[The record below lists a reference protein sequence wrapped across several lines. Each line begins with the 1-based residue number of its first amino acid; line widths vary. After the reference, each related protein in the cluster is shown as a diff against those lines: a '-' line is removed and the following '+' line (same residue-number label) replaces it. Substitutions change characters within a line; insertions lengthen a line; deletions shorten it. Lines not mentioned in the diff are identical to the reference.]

1 MFFNA
6 CSQLINTLLLV
17 FTNTRLEGFSLL
29 YVQQGRVALSDLVE
43 NRGFTEVNIRQS
55 VTLLTI
61 ICIASSMGEVVK
73 CQFISTIL
81 GIQ

>member
-29 YVQQGRVALSDLVE
+29 YVQQGRVELSHLVK
-43 NRGFTEVNIRQS
+43 NRGVTEVNVGQS
-55 VTLLTI
+55 VALLAI
-61 ICIASSMGEVVK
+61 ISISSSMLEIVK
-73 CQFISTIL
+73 C
-81 GIQ
+81 

>member
-1 MFFNA
+1 MNP
-6 CSQLINTLLLV
+6 LLLV

-43 NRGFTEVNIRQS
+43 NRGFTEVNIRQP
-55 VTLLTI
+55 VAFLTI
-61 ICIASSMGEVVK
+61 IRIASSMVEVFK
-73 CQFISTIL
+73 CQFISTVL